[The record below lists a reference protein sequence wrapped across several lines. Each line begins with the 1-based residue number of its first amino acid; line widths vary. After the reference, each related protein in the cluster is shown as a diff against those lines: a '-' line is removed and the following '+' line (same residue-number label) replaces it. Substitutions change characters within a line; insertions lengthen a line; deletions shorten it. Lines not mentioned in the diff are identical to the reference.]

1 MQKIISLTCLLL
13 LAFSSVFAQETEPEP
28 KPIIFI
34 TDASGS
40 MWQKIGPDFKI
51 SLAREALGELVQTMP
66 DQQSIGLVAY
76 GHRAKGDCDDIEEL
90 LPAENR
96 DKAAFKKAL
105 DDLNP
110 LGMTPLA
117 RSAKYVIDQLKAE
130 SAAASIILIT
140 DGVETCDGD
149 LCALVKEAKEAGI
162 DFVMH
167 IIGFDLG
174 DADRAPLE
182 CAAEAAGGIYVDASD
197 KDQLADA
204 VRQTSEIRVDDPA
217 GRLSVKAIRNG
228 ELIDASIFVYKAG
241 TDEDIAGQRTYA
253 SESKNPALLKVPP
266 GTYDVEARIVNHS
279 GIPPIKYENIVVTE
293 EANEQLFDFSSGKIS
308 VGVTE
313 MGALHDAAVNI
324 FSRATGKRVAG
335 GRSYKAASSN
345 PLVEELAPGRY
356 DVVIKSVT
364 IKGAEIEKTFEDI
377 LVKGT
382 ETTELSFDYESA
394 ELSVGATKGGAL
406 CDATVNIVSKTHRK
420 PVDGGRTYTSASS
433 NPKAFLIS
441 PGIYEVTVRGVRVEG
456 DPKETFT
463 VELKA
468 GEKVARIVKW

>member
-253 SESKNPALLKVPP
+253 SESK
-266 GTYDVEARIVNHS
+266 G
-279 GIPPIKYENIVVTE
+279 
-293 EANEQLFDFSSGKIS
+293 
-308 VGVTE
+308 
-313 MGALHDAAVNI
+313 
-324 FSRATGKRVAG
+324 
-335 GRSYKAASSN
+335 
-345 PLVEELAPGRY
+345 
-356 DVVIKSVT
+356 
-364 IKGAEIEKTFEDI
+364 
-377 LVKGT
+377 
-382 ETTELSFDYESA
+382 
-394 ELSVGATKGGAL
+394 
-406 CDATVNIVSKTHRK
+406 
-420 PVDGGRTYTSASS
+420 
-433 NPKAFLIS
+433 
-441 PGIYEVTVRGVRVEG
+441 
-456 DPKETFT
+456 
-463 VELKA
+463 
-468 GEKVARIVKW
+468 W